1 MDSQSRGVMM
11 TVFITAAIAAGV
23 FVATIVFYG

>member
-1 MDSQSRGVMM
+1 MDSQSKSVMM
-11 TVFITAAIAAGV
+11 TVVITGVIAVGV